1 MNSVHECLTDNII
14 HQLIECELDD
24 NATATAEEHLSQCDR
39 CRTAMESAM
48 SQADWWRKARDSLV
62 AQDDAHAA
70 EDSEA
75 CSSDLLSLLGPTD
88 HPQMLGRI
96 DQYEVSGV
104 IGRGGMGVVFK
115 ALDTSLNRFV
125 AIKML
130 APQLSAWGAARK
142 RFAREGQ
149 AAAAVVDDYVLPIY
163 GVNEWRGMPYLV
175 TQYSR
180 GTTLQR
186 RIQNGGPLETKEITR
201 IAMQAARGLAA
212 AHAQGLVHR
221 DVKPSN
227 ILLDGNVERAM
238 LTDFGL
244 ARAVDDASI
253 TQTGII
259 AGTPQYMSP
268 EQARGANVDAR
279 SDLFGLGCVMYAM
292 CTGHPPFRGENSF
305 AILKSIAEME
315 PQSIRE
321 INPEIPAW
329 MCLVVSRLMAKSP
342 DDRYASAAEV
352 ANLLGDCLAHLQQP
366 TLKELPCSLKTTSPP
381 WFRSTI
387 VKAAFLMLGFV
398 LFGILGLALAQS
410 NPPEIDGDWVDQ
422 EWGNIHIAKTEDGK
436 WSGRFTGTTA
446 GTPGKITLAWSRIS
460 RRFNGK
466 WEEGEK
472 APFGDLSIRVVD
484 GQIRGAYSIDK
495 QFITDATASQLA
507 DLAWNRSTEAEP
519 DVLKRIPHL
528 GRLFDNKQARD
539 RIHSEESTTDK
550 EAPSPASRAESE
562 TLSLLGQISKTSPP
576 VWAIPSTNKI
586 ENHDQSPRF
595 LNNDRILWGADIVDV
610 KTGNRVATCDFR
622 ANMDIVSAMR
632 LSQNRKFLVF
642 RGETPIPQRSI
653 PNRTGWVQVWDVERG
668 GLFVGTHM
676 RPDDEN
682 VDVDVTNDGQTV
694 AMASRSGVTLWNTAT
709 GTKTKTLPVDL
720 DDFPPG
726 LKVFNPE
733 FLRFSPDNKWLVAF
747 SLNTGIYWQ
756 WQTDQ
761 KPRVI
766 SLGRRLQTF
775 AFSPDSRFLA
785 EGPDSRTNIQLRDVS
800 STDVLRTF
808 FDEVDS
814 PMITSGLTFTPDGK
828 TLVASNSI
836 SLIESIKVPHRL
848 HFWDVQTGTIK
859 RQMATGQF
867 VPGQLDIS
875 PDGKWLAVQLGD
887 NKTTVLAVWP
897 VEE

>member
-1 MNSVHECLTDNII
+1 MNSVHECLTDKII

-48 SQADWWRKARDSLV
+48 SQADWWRKARESLA

-70 EDSEA
+70 EDGES
-75 CSSDLLSLLGPTD
+75 SYSDLLSLLGPTD

-305 AILKSIAEME
+305 AILKSIAEKE

-329 MCLVVSRLMAKSP
+329 LCLVVSRLMAKAP
-342 DDRYASAAEV
+342 DDRYASAADV
-352 ANLLGDCLAHLQQP
+352 ANLLGDCLAHMQQP

-381 WFRSTI
+381 RIFSTLG
-387 VKAAFLMLGFV
+387 KAAFIMLGFV

-436 WSGRFTGTTA
+436 WSGTFTGTTA

-519 DVLKRIPHL
+519 DVLRRIPHL
-528 GRLFDNKQARD
+528 GRLFDNKEARD
-539 RIHSEESTTDK
+539 RSHGIEPTPHGMAPNAAPVA
-550 EAPSPASRAESE
+550 EAGSV
-562 TLSLLGQISKTSPP
+562 SLPEQISKESPP
-576 VWAIPSTNKI
+576 LWAISNSEMHQTMELGPL
-586 ENHDQSPRF
+586 F
-595 LNNDRILWGADIVDV
+595 LDNDRVLWGADIFDA
-610 KTGNRVATCDFR
+610 KSGNHVGGLAAKEYTDT
-622 ANMDIVSAMR
+622 ITVTR
-632 LSQNRKFLVF
+632 LSYNRKFLAI

-653 PNRTGWVQVWDVERG
+653 PNRTGWVQLLSLEQGR
-668 GLFVGTHM
+668 LFGTHI
-676 RPDDEN
+676 RPDDERT
-682 VDVDVTNDGQTV
+682 DVDVTNDGQTV
-694 AMASRSGVTLWNTAT
+694 AIASMSGVSLWNTAT

-720 DDFPPG
+720 DDFPKG
-726 LKVFNPE
+726 LRHFSPE

-747 SLNTGIYWQ
+747 SSNCGVYWE
-756 WQTDQ
+756 WQTDR
-761 KPRVI
+761 KPQVI
-766 SLGRRLQTF
+766 SLGRRLEMF
-775 AFSPDSRFLA
+775 AFSPDSQFLA
-785 EGPDSRTNIQLRDVS
+785 EGPCSRTNIQVRKMGS
-800 STDVLRTF
+800 FDVLRTF

-814 PMITSGLTFTPDGK
+814 SLVARGLTFTPDGK
-828 TLVASNSI
+828 TLVAGNNET
-836 SLIESIKVPHRL
+836 LIESIKIPHRL

-859 RQMATGQF
+859 KQMATGEF
-867 VPGQLDIS
+867 RPRQLDIS
-875 PDGKWLAVQLGD
+875 PDGKWLAVRLD
-887 NKTTVLAVWP
+887 NDGTPALAVWN